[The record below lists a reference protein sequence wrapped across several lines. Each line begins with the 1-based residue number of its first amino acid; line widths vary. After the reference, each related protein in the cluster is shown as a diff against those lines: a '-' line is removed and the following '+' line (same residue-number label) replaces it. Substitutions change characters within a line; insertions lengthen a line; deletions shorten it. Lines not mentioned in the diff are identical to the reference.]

1 MAEQS
6 PSTSRHGDPDP
17 STFSRVRPRLFGIA
31 YRMLGN
37 SAEAEDVV
45 QDVWLRW
52 QSADRSDVL
61 DPTAFLVTT
70 TTRTAINATQSARAR
85 RETYVGPWLPEPI
98 DTTHNPE
105 LGVER
110 GEALELAVLTLL
122 EKLTPTERA
131 AYVLR
136 EAFDYSHKEVA
147 EILQIEEANA
157 RQLVARA
164 RQRVSEERR
173 TPVSSTEQRRLLEA
187 FVAAAQLGDRA
198 GLERLFAADV
208 LSRTDGNGVA
218 RAAKAP
224 VQGRER
230 VAQFIASF
238 APIFWPGTQISWLE
252 ANGRPAFVVSQD
264 GAPLAFGTVDASERG
279 IEQIYW
285 VMAPEKLT
293 HVAVGAAPLALE

>member
-1 MAEQS
+1 MAEQF
-6 PSTSRHGDPDP
+6 PSTSRHGDSEA

-31 YRMLGN
+31 YRMLGS

-52 QSADRSDVL
+52 QAADRREVL

-70 TTRTAINATQSARAR
+70 TTRAAINATQSARAR

-98 DTTHNPE
+98 DTTNDPE
-105 LGVER
+105 EGVGR

-122 EKLTPTERA
+122 EKLSPMERA

-164 RQRVSEERR
+164 RQHVSEERR
-173 TPVSSTEQRRLLEA
+173 VPVSSSEQRRLLEA

-230 VAQFIASF
+230 VARFIASF
-238 APIFWPGTQISWLE
+238 APAFWPGTKIAFIE

-264 GAPLAFGTVDASERG
+264 GAPIAFATVDASDQG

-285 VMAPEKLT
+285 VMAPEKLK
-293 HVAVGAAPLALE
+293 HVTAGAAPLAFE